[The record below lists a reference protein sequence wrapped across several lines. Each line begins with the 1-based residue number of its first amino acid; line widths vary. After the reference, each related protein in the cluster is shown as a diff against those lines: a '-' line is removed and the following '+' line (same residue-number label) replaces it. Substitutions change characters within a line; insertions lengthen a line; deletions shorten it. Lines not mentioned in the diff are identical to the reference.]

1 MNILYYNNKKTNIIK
16 HLNARRQIMKYL
28 NLLGFIVCVVV
39 MFLPEKYRL
48 LLIIPA
54 FIFIVS
60 GVVLIMNET
69 HKNNVK

>member
-1 MNILYYNNKKTNIIK
+1 MNILYYNNKKNNIIK